1 MRISV
6 VIPAYRARDALELCL
21 LSLARQSLDA
31 EHSAEV
37 IVVDDGSIDGTDRM
51 VAALPAGLDLCYVY
65 EPRSPAS
72 GRARAR
78 NLGLAQ
84 AVGDLVV
91 LLDADQVVA
100 PTFLAE
106 HVRAHAG
113 SDDLVV
119 VGRRFQLGDGQVDR
133 ERLRYEFSFEALPP
147 VVRGDERE
155 PVLEAFGCEL
165 AGLETAWHY
174 LWACNASVRRSH
186 LLAAGGFDEAFVG
199 WGLEDA
205 ELGFRLIRRGLRL
218 RYATEAAVYHLH
230 RAPVSPA
237 RHRQWRRN
245 LAYFTAKHD
254 ELVVVLQRAFE
265 PAIDPAGAGRG
276 RHECALRFELAARAL
291 AGRRAPVLTPVRAR
305 AAFRRSPAGS

>member
-6 VIPAYRARDALELCL
+6 IVPAYRARDALELCL

-31 EHSAEV
+31 QHSAEV
-37 IVVDDGSIDGTDRM
+37 IVVDDGSADGTDRM
-51 VAALPAGLDLCYVY
+51 VAALPAGLDVRYVY

-78 NLGLAQ
+78 NLGLAR
-84 AVGDLVV
+84 ASGDLVV

-106 HVRAHAG
+106 HVRAHAED
-113 SDDLVV
+113 DDLLV
-119 VGRRFQLGDGQVDR
+119 VGRRFQLGDGPVDR

-165 AGLETAWHY
+165 AGLVTGWHY
-174 LWACNASVRRSH
+174 VWACNASVRRSH
-186 LLAAGGFDEAFVG
+186 LVAAGGFDEAFVG

-205 ELGFRLIRRGLRL
+205 ELGYRLTRRGLRL

-230 RAPVSPA
+230 QEPA
-237 RHRQWRRN
+237 AASRHREWRRN
-245 LAYFTAKHD
+245 LAHFTDVHD
-254 ELVVVLQRAFE
+254 DVVVLLQRVFE
-265 PAIDPAGAGRG
+265 PAVDPTGQGRS

-291 AGRRAPVLTPVRAR
+291 TGRLRPA
-305 AAFRRSPAGS
+305 PAG

>member
-6 VIPAYRARDALELCL
+6 VVPAYRARDALELCL
-21 LSLARQSLDA
+21 LALARQSLDA
-31 EHSAEV
+31 AHSAEV
-37 IVVDDGSIDGTDRM
+37 IVVDDGSADGTDRM
-51 VAALPAGLDLCYVY
+51 VATLPAGLDVRYVY

-78 NLGLAQ
+78 NLGLAH
-84 AVGDLVV
+84 ATGDLVV

-106 HVRAHAG
+106 HARAHAEG
-113 SDDLVV
+113 DDLVV
-119 VGRRFQLGDGQVDR
+119 VGRRFQLGDGPVDR

-155 PVLEAFGCEL
+155 PVLEAFACEL

-174 LWACNASVRRSH
+174 VWACNASVRRGH
-186 LLAAGGFDEAFVG
+186 LVAAGGFDEAFVG

-205 ELGFRLIRRGLRL
+205 ELGYRLTRRGLRL
-218 RYATEAAVYHLH
+218 RYATEPAVYHLH
-230 RAPVSPA
+230 RESPPAA
-237 RHRQWRRN
+237 RHGEWRRN
-245 LAYFTAKHD
+245 LAHFASVHD
-254 ELVVVLQRAFE
+254 DVVVLLQRVFE
-265 PAIDPAGAGRG
+265 PVVDPTGPGRG

-291 AGRRAPVLTPVRAR
+291 AGRLRPAPT
-305 AAFRRSPAGS
+305 G

>member
-31 EHSAEV
+31 ELSAEV
-37 IVVDDGSIDGTDRM
+37 IVVDDGSADGTDRM
-51 VAALPAGLDLCYVY
+51 VAALPSGLDLRYVY
-65 EPRSPAS
+65 IPRSPTS

-84 AVGDLVV
+84 TTGDLVV

-106 HVRAHAG
+106 HARAHAG
-113 SDDLVV
+113 DDAAVV
-119 VGRRFQLGDGQVDR
+119 VGRRFQLGDGPVDR

-165 AGLETAWHY
+165 ADLETAWHY
-174 LWACNASVRRSH
+174 LWACNASVRRRH
-186 LLAAGGFDEAFVG
+186 LVAAGGFDEAFVG

-205 ELGFRLIRRGLRL
+205 ELGYRLTRRGLRL
-218 RYATEAAVYHLH
+218 RYATEAAVYHLYGE
-230 RAPVSPA
+230 PVATA
-237 RHRQWRRN
+237 RHREWRRN
-245 LAYFTAKHD
+245 LAYFAGKHD
-254 ELVVVLQRAFE
+254 DLVVVLQRAFE
-265 PAIDPAGAGRG
+265 PAIAAAGPGPG
-276 RHECALRFELAARAL
+276 RHECALRFELAARVL
-291 AGRRAPVLTPVRAR
+291 AGRHRPAP
-305 AAFRRSPAGS
+305 AA